1 MILLDTHILVWYVSN
16 PEKLSEKAKKAIE
29 REINTK
35 KQILVSSISIW
46 EIYMLVKKDRIKLTI
61 DIDSW
66 VKKIEQSALFQFVPI
81 DNQIS
86 IKSVQLNHK
95 FHEDPA
101 DRMIVA
107 TSLIFD
113 AKLITS
119 DKKILNSHKV
129 QTIW

>member
-1 MILLDTHILVWYVSN
+1 MILLDTHILVWFISN
-16 PEKLSEKAKKAIE
+16 PEKLSKKAKKAIE
-29 REINTK
+29 REIDTK

-66 VKKIEQSALFQFVPI
+66 IKKIEQSGLFEFVPI

-86 IKSVQLNHK
+86 IKSVELNNK

-107 TSLIFD
+107 TSLILD

-119 DKKILNSHKV
+119 DKKILNSKKV

>member
-1 MILLDTHILVWYVSN
+1 MILLDTHILVWFISN
-16 PEKLSEKAKKAIE
+16 PEKLSKKAKKAIE
-29 REINTK
+29 REIDTK

-46 EIYMLVKKDRIKLTI
+46 EIYMLVKKDRIRLTL

-66 VKKIEQSALFQFVPI
+66 VKKIEQSGLFEFVPI

-86 IKSVQLNHK
+86 TKSVTLDSK

-107 TSLIFD
+107 TSLTRD

-119 DKKILNSHKV
+119 DKKILNSKKV
-129 QTIW
+129 QAIW